1 MQNIQQLFIN
11 WGQSLQEVDVFSKK
25 YYFDIIDKYMKL
37 NESEGY
43 WETDND
49 GLEKELE

>member
-1 MQNIQQLFIN
+1 
-11 WGQSLQEVDVFSKK
+11 
-25 YYFDIIDKYMKL
+25 MKL

-49 GLEKELE
+49 GLEKELELLYEDLQQNIFYEYLK